1 VSGGSLVATLR
12 GEILGYA
19 CGAVPRAASV
29 TVKHSIYVHH
39 AHLGRWGLRGGLTAL
54 ERQPGRSPRQSPLR

>member
-19 CGAVPRAASV
+19 YVVLFRERPAS
-29 TVKHSIYVHH
+29 
-39 AHLGRWGLRGGLTAL
+39 R
-54 ERQPGRSPRQSPLR
+54 